1 MASMGLC
8 VTMKQIIDPLKNV
21 TLVILPIVLPLLL
34 GGVDVNPMD
43 IAGSLIVLMLIPL
56 AIGLFILMPI
66 AGEIG
71 KRSQAT

>member
-1 MASMGLC
+1 
-8 VTMKQIIDPLKNV
+8 
-21 TLVILPIVLPLLL
+21 
-34 GGVDVNPMD
+34 
-43 IAGSLIVLMLIPL
+43 MLIPL

>member
-1 MASMGLC
+1 M
-8 VTMKQIIDPLKNV
+8 TMKQIIDPLKNV

>member
-1 MASMGLC
+1 M
-8 VTMKQIIDPLKNV
+8 
-21 TLVILPIVLPLLL
+21 
-34 GGVDVNPMD
+34 
-43 IAGSLIVLMLIPL
+43 MLIPL